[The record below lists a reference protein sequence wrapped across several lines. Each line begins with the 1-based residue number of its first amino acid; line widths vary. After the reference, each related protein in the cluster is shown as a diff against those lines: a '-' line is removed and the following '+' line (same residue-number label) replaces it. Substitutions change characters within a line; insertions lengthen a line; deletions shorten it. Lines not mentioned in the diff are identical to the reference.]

1 MLGNNVYLL
10 RYNKGFLSFQKDTN
24 RYIIGFANYK
34 LAKQMSS
41 FSLFKYNMYDYSN
54 YSCDDECWANPSLG
68 KAECTNNMILCNMRA
83 SRRATR
89 PNSRVHKITMDEFMM
104 MPINKNIGI
113 GLGFEII
120 DEKQAAV
127 YMSSL
132 IIDPIYDIENY
143 RKNIVI

>member
-10 RYNKGFLSFQKDTN
+10 KSNNGFLSFQKDTN
-24 RYIIGFANYK
+24 RYIIGFSNYK

-41 FSLFKYNMYDYSN
+41 FSLFKYNMYDYNN
-54 YSCDDECWANPSLG
+54 Y
-68 KAECTNNMILCNMRA
+68 NNMTLCNMRA

-89 PNSRVHKITMDEFMM
+89 PSSRIHKICINEFMM
-104 MPINKNIGI
+104 MPVNKNIGI

-120 DEKQAAV
+120 DEKEGAA
-127 YMSSL
+127 YMTSL

>member
-10 RYNKGFLSFQKDTN
+10 RSNKGFLSFQKDTN

-34 LAKQMSS
+34 LAKHMSS
-41 FSLFKYNMYDYSN
+41 FSLFKYNMYDYNS
-54 YSCDDECWANPSLG
+54 Y
-68 KAECTNNMILCNMRA
+68 NNMILCNMRA

-89 PNSRVHKITMDEFMM
+89 PSSRIHKISMDEFMM

-120 DEKQAAV
+120 DEKEGAA

>member
-1 MLGNNVYLL
+1 MLGNHVYLL
-10 RYNKGFLSFQKDTN
+10 RSNKGYLSFQKDTN

-54 YSCDDECWANPSLG
+54 YSCDTDF
-68 KAECTNNMILCNMRA
+68 TNNMILCNMRA
-83 SRRATR
+83 SRRYAHVT
-89 PNSRVHKITMDEFMM
+89 SRLHKISMDEFMM

-120 DEKQAAV
+120 EEKLAAV
-127 YMSSL
+127 CMSAL

>member
-1 MLGNNVYLL
+1 MLGNHVYLL
-10 RYNKGFLSFQKDTN
+10 RSNKGYLSFQKDTN

-41 FSLFKYNMYDYSN
+41 FSLFKYNSD
-54 YSCDDECWANPSLG
+54 SCENKP
-68 KAECTNNMILCNMRA
+68 ECTNNMILCNMRA
-83 SRRATR
+83 SRRSAHAT
-89 PNSRVHKITMDEFMM
+89 SRLHKISMDDFMM

-120 DEKQAAV
+120 EEKRAAICI
-127 YMSSL
+127 SAL